1 MKIFLA
7 SILLVVTVLG
17 ASFGITSFLATRAAD
32 EAIERALGDTRRAV
46 ARLFAA
52 RTRMLAAMG
61 AVSASVP
68 QFRERLLASG
78 ERADILDQAR
88 EYRDQVGAA
97 WVLVTDEAGVLRAR
111 TDYPEQQDRDLSSG
125 ALVAGALSGEQGSG
139 AWLDDVTGRLYV
151 AVATPLAPSRERGGG
166 GGAPQGVLV
175 AAYALDD
182 SVAQAIGQATTT
194 DVVLFALD
202 TLGRPS
208 VVGSTLPREEV
219 AQALP
224 DSARLAALAADTATV
239 RLDARVGGERLVGVA
254 APIRSA
260 GGDVYGGFVIFRSR
274 DAELRA
280 LRTLPR
286 AMLGA
291 LGLGVV
297 LAIGMALVLGRG

>member
-46 ARLFAA
+46 ASLFAA

-97 WVLVTDEAGVLRAR
+97 WVLVANEAGVLRAR

-151 AVATPLAPSRERGGG
+151 AVATPLAPSHGA
-166 GGAPQGVLV
+166 APQGVLV

-194 DVVLFALD
+194 DVVVFALD

-239 RLDARVGGERLVGVA
+239 RIDAWVGGERLVGVA

-260 GGDVYGGFVIFRSR
+260 GGDLYGGFVIFRSR